1 MKKLSILLGS
11 LLIVGAVAQAKEVVA
26 APVVEEVQEVVV
38 QPVELV
44 EAPEFK
50 PSGYVDLQ
58 YKYYGKTENAGNS
71 KGDWNAGW
79 NDKSRLQLL
88 GSIKMTENQTF
99 EYRVRSYQSLD
110 LDTNQ
115 GETETGT
122 ETRLR
127 YFYNHGMVDNTD
139 ISLVSRLQYF
149 SFADETQLLEYKA
162 MFEFRKYLPEN
173 VTTFEISP
181 KYGYEWDGANN
192 SDYRNYIGADLTT
205 FTELP
210 YGFSFEFN
218 AYLTQSF
225 YGQDQAFGGT
235 YEEGTADEPTS
246 AEAKK
251 AGGAKF
257 EDKNFT
263 IDVEAYIYN
272 TQNLYKAG
280 NLAVDFNFEGG
291 FDPATYSQHK
301 KFNSPYLDGVKAIVN
316 QNDRFGYSLYM
327 LPNITADYKVTDNLK
342 VYAGVGAEY
351 RNWDYTA
358 SKSASTWR
366 WQPQAWAGMKAT
378 F

>member
-26 APVVEEVQEVVV
+26 APVVEEVQEVIV

-44 EAPEFK
+44 ETPEFK

-71 KGDWNAGW
+71 KGDWNAGS
-79 NDKSRLQLL
+79 NKTSRLQLL

-99 EYRVRSYQSLD
+99 QYRVRSYKSLNSQ
-110 LDTNQ
+110 T
-115 GETETGT
+115 GESSPGT
-122 ETRLR
+122 QTRLR
-127 YFYNHGMVDNTD
+127 YYYNHNNLGDTNVT
-139 ISLVSRLQYF
+139 LASRLQYF
-149 SFADETQLLEYKA
+149 SFSDDSQLVEYKA
-162 MFEFRKYLPEN
+162 LFNFTKYMPEIFSS
-173 VTTFEISP
+173 VEVSP
-181 KYGYEWDGANN
+181 KYGYEWSKGND
-192 SDYRNYIGADLTT
+192 SDYENYVGVDITT
-205 FTELP
+205 FMELP

-218 AYLTQSF
+218 TYLTQRF
-225 YGQDQAFGGT
+225 FGQEQSFGGKYVT
-235 YEEGTADEPTS
+235 GATA
-246 AEAKK
+246 AEQK

-263 IDVEAYIYN
+263 VDVEAYIYN
-272 TQNLYKAG
+272 TQNLYKVG
-280 NLAVDFNFEGG
+280 NLVVDFNFEGG
-291 FDPATYSQHK
+291 YDPATYSQHK
-301 KFNSPYLDGVKAIVN
+301 KFYTPGLGNETALVN
-316 QNDRFGYSLYM
+316 KSDRFGYSLYM
-327 LPNITADYKVTDNLK
+327 LPNISADYKVTENLK
-342 VYAGVGAEY
+342 VYAAIGAEY

>member
-58 YKYYGKTENAGNS
+58 YKYFGKTENAGNDL
-71 KGDWNAGW
+71 GDWNAG
-79 NDKSRLQLL
+79 NNNKSRLQLL
-88 GSIKMTENQTF
+88 GNINMTENQTF
-99 EYRVRSYQSLD
+99 EYRVRSYKSLD
-110 LDTNQ
+110 LDTH
-115 GETETGT
+115 GGDKVSKGT
-122 ETRLR
+122 QTRLR
-127 YFYNHGMVDNTD
+127 YYYNHHTLGDTKINVA
-139 ISLVSRLQYF
+139 SRLQYI
-149 SFADETQLLEYKA
+149 SEKSDTQSVEYMALFNFVKYMPDFFTDATIAPKA
-162 MFEFRKYLPEN
+162 
-173 VTTFEISP
+173 
-181 KYGYEWDGANN
+181 GYEWASSNGG
-192 SDYRNYIGADLTT
+192 DYKNYIGTEIYT
-205 FTELP
+205 FMELP
-210 YGFSFEFN
+210 LGFSFEWN
-218 AYLTQSF
+218 TYLTQNF
-225 YGQDQAFGGT
+225 YGEDQAFGGK
-235 YEEGTADEPTS
+235 YVDEATVTD
-246 AEAKK
+246 KK
-251 AGGAKF
+251 AGGARF

-263 IDVEAYIYN
+263 VDMEVYIYN
-272 TQNLYKAG
+272 TQNLYKVG
-280 NLAVDFNFEGG
+280 NLVVDFNFEGG
-291 FDPATYSQHK
+291 IDPATYSQYK
-301 KFNSPYLDGVKAIVN
+301 NVNTPGLEGEKALVN